1 MKADQIINRLL
12 EDEAPEDMDAFFRR
26 ALTELPDKHTGM
38 TSPTAPGDDW
48 TAPLR
53 VVLHH
58 SHAFRPGFEEWVTH
72 LENMQVGGKMYGH
85 YTTNYDDALADYK
98 ERCAKLRVDWQQST
112 LTED

>member
-26 ALTELPDKHTGM
+26 AFAELPEKHTGL
-38 TSPTAPGDDW
+38 TSPAAPGDDF
-48 TAPLR
+48 TAPCR
-53 VVLHH
+53 IVLHK
-58 SHAFRPGFEEWVTH
+58 SHAHRPGFEEWMTH
-72 LENMQVGGKMYGH
+72 LENMQGGGKCWGH
-85 YTTNYDDALADYK
+85 YTTNYDDAMTDYK